1 MLRRDEICSD
11 LGAVIQDYGLQGR
24 SNKSLISLTGAAGL
38 EPATG
43 APVEVPV

>member
-1 MLRRDEICSD
+1 MLRRDEICGD
-11 LGAVIQDYGLQGR
+11 PGAVIQDCGLQGR
-24 SNKSLISLTGAAGL
+24 SNKFLISLTGAAGL